1 MAETL
6 EAKRRG
12 KRNEASSVGTGK
24 IINGYVSTIQISLK
38 IQQIVSSHS

>member
-12 KRNEASSVGTGK
+12 KRNEASNVGTGK
-24 IINGYVSTIQISLK
+24 ITNGYISTIQIPLK